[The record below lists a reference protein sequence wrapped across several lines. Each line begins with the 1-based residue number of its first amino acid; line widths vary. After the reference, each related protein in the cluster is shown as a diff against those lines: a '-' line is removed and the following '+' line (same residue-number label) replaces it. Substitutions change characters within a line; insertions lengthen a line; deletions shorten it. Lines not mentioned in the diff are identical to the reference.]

1 MEIVDCDEALSF
13 STYETDIP
21 FSFCPLETIYIG
33 RNINFSES
41 YSPFYGVETLS
52 SLTIGKNV
60 SFIDDTT
67 FSGCN
72 GLTSIIVDKNNPVYD
87 SRDNCNAIIETASN
101 TLIFRCS
108 TTVVPHDVTS
118 IGRTVMVYM
127 VAENSLNRNI
137 TADIKEMLTGMNNNI
152 LHTTDR
158 LVIYLDDVLLP
169 RIYVLDQTTKA
180 TSLSELNPVMTY
192 DEDVNSSSATQ
203 LVAFIDYTKT
213 HYPAD
218 SYGLVMWSHATGWLP
233 STYSGDKT
241 SDAPSR
247 RKSFGVDNGRNAN
260 DNIGHQMNI
269 DDMAAALE
277 GEDFDFMF
285 FDASLM
291 QNIEVAYELRH
302 ATKYLI
308 ASPAEI
314 PSPGANYETL
324 VKAMFRKDDYV
335 NKIMEAYYR
344 EYLEGPYGVVISA
357 VNTSALD
364 DFAAYM
370 QPIVHAHQSEMLALN
385 TSSLQ
390 NYLWYGGWTTGYPD
404 FLDMQGIM
412 HEVLSEGEYANWK
425 VEADK
430 VFSCMH
436 TAKWYSAY
444 PRKRI
449 DIDDAQCCG
458 VSMFIPFEK
467 YASTSFNTDYYT
479 TSWAKAVWQ

>member
-1 MEIVDCDEALSF
+1 MNKVNIFFSRVYDIVAAMLMIIVATCSF
-13 STYETDIP
+13 SACSD
-21 FSFCPLETIYIG
+21 
-33 RNINFSES
+33 N
-41 YSPFYGVETLS
+41 
-52 SLTIGKNV
+52 
-60 SFIDDTT
+60 DDTP
-67 FSGCN
+67 S
-72 GLTSIIVDKNNPVYD
+72 
-87 SRDNCNAIIETASN
+87 
-101 TLIFRCS
+101 
-108 TTVVPHDVTS
+108 VPPPYAES
-118 IGRTVMVYM
+118 RTVMVYM
-127 VAENSLNRNI
+127 VAENSLNWSALSDVR
-137 TADIKEMLTGMNNNI
+137 EMLVGMNNDS
-152 LHTTDR
+152 LYAGDK
-158 LVIYLDDVLLP
+158 LVIYLDDLDLP
-169 RIYVLDQTTKA
+169 RIYVVDKTTKKDA
-180 TSLSELNPVMTY
+180 LSNLKDALSNLDPVMTY
-192 DEDVNSSSATQ
+192 EEDVNSSSANQ
-203 LVAFIDYTKT
+203 LKSFIDYAKT

-218 SYGLVMWSHATGWLP
+218 SYGLVMWSHATGWVP
-233 STYSGDKT
+233 STYSGDRT

-260 DNIGHQMNI
+260 DNKVDVGHQMNI

-285 FDASLM
+285 FDACLM

-302 ATKYLI
+302 VTKYLI

-335 NKIMEAYYR
+335 NKMLEAYYR
-344 EYLEGPYGVVISA
+344 EYFEGPVRNVYGAVISS

-370 QPIVHAHQSEMLALN
+370 RPIVHAHQSEMLALN

-390 NYLWYGGWTTGYPD
+390 NYLWYGRWTTDYPD

-412 HEVLSEGEYANWK
+412 LEVLSEGEYANWK

-430 VFSCMH
+430 VFTCMH
-436 TAKWYSAY
+436 TSKWYSDY
-444 PRKRI
+444 PEKRL

-458 VSMFIPFEK
+458 VSMFIPFDK

-479 TSWAKAVWQ
+479 TSWAKAVWPMLE